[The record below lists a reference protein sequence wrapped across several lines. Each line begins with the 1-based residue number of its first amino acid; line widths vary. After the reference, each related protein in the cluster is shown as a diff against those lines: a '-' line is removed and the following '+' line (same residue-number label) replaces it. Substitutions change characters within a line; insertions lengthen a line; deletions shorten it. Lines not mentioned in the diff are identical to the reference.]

1 MASCVIDGK
10 LVITNPSD
18 LTTCSFVTLTGQE
31 LRELM
36 PQNSGASHNPFE
48 MSRQDAVQ
56 LGVAI
61 ATIWIAVG
69 AIKLIRN
76 RI

>member
-1 MASCVIDGK
+1 MICILDGQP
-10 LVITNPSD
+10 VQVPDYSV
-18 LTTCSFVTLTGQE
+18 CSHVTMTGQE
-31 LRELM
+31 YKSLIEK
-36 PQNSGASHNPFE
+36 SGASHSPFE
-48 MSRQDAVQ
+48 MSRQDAAH

-69 AIKLIRN
+69 VVKLIFD